1 MASATLTRQFRSKRI
16 IGVIGRR
23 GLHQNEERVRETDG
37 AGREGVIESTST
49 DDEDHTGEV
58 KSEGKQ

>member
-1 MASATLTRQFRSKRI
+1 MRR
-16 IGVIGRR
+16 VRR
-23 GLHQNEERVRETDG
+23 GAKR
-37 AGREGVIESTST
+37 VIESTST